1 MTRDE
6 LLALYNQRLAAGA
19 TLYDPEQGS
28 FTDSGQYVANQN
40 APSPGVYLDDGRFIS
55 RGPDGTLMLGQL
67 DGDKRTVGTTFS
79 PDGTTAPYDFTG
91 RGLDYTVPL
100 MMAAFGA
107 GGYGLDQLGLLGGS
121 AAGATSAAPAAA
133 AATASPA
140 AAAPAAA
147 AAPIAAGAAG
157 AAGAAT
163 LPLVDDWAAN
173 NSLLST
179 NPLAITP
186 GAPFSLTGTG
196 GGIDYARLLSNPAL
210 LAAGAGAL
218 AGIAGNDDITSTQMQ
233 TGTSSGS
240 ANTTGGQTGTTATQ
254 SMQGLA
260 PWLQGYAQDYVG
272 RAQQLANAP
281 TSNQYLDRA
290 GSLLMGS
297 ADDPLVQA
305 ARAQQQAVIGG
316 GMLNANPY
324 VDQVARGIGER
335 MGDAYAVGTRANTAG
350 RFNNDGNSVAAKSAF
365 GQTNFLNDR
374 AFGDSLGQAM
384 SGLYMGNYNNERAAQ
399 DAASRNSLA
408 FGSYGQQAANSLSNF
423 GQQDWMRP
431 ILQNQAYGQAI
442 NPAFGSQSNATGNTA
457 QNSWQNLL
465 SNNQTNNQTS
475 STVQAPNNWMAG
487 TGGALSALSI
497 YNMLQ
502 PRRS

>member
-28 FTDSGQYVANQN
+28 FTDSGQYVANPN

-67 DGDKRTVGTTFS
+67 DGDKRTVGTTYS

-100 MMAAFGA
+100 MIAAFGA
-107 GGYGLDQLGLLGGS
+107 GGYGLDQAGLLGGS

-133 AATASPA
+133 GGATEAASLA
-140 AAAPAAA
+140 AAENGLLGSTVGMQPGTAAA
-147 AAPIAAGAAG
+147 YTGAADAGSLMAADAAYGAGGASTAGAAG
-157 AAGAAT
+157 AAGAAGT
-163 LPLVDDWAAN
+163 AAAAPAAAGAAALPRLPD
-173 NSLLST
+173 
-179 NPLAITP
+179 
-186 GAPFSLTGTG
+186 
-196 GGIDYARLLSNPAL
+196 GGIDFARLLSNPAL

-218 AGIAGNDDITSTQMQ
+218 AGIAGNGDITSSQMQ

-305 ARAQQQAVIGG
+305 ARAVIPARADQPRSSQVPGG
-316 GMLNANPY
+316 VMSTP
-324 VDQVARGIGER
+324 
-335 MGDAYAVGTRANTAG
+335 RA
-350 RFNNDGNSVAAKSAF
+350 S
-365 GQTNFLNDR
+365 
-374 AFGDSLGQAM
+374 
-384 SGLYMGNYNNERAAQ
+384 RAA
-399 DAASRNSLA
+399 ARSGIEFKSSIVAS
-408 FGSYGQQAANSLSNF
+408 
-423 GQQDWMRP
+423 P
-431 ILQNQAYGQAI
+431 VHAYGSAS
-442 NPAFGSQSNATGNTA
+442 GSMPVNENRHVSVTR
-457 QNSWQNLL
+457 SI
-465 SNNQTNNQTS
+465 
-475 STVQAPNNWMAG
+475 ST
-487 TGGALSALSI
+487 
-497 YNMLQ
+497 
-502 PRRS
+502 